1 MKKTAFI
8 GIGSNQGLARENC
21 EQAVKEL
28 DSLEEVRVESSSSLY
43 ETAPLGIENQDW
55 FINSVVKIETTLVP
69 LVLLEKLLA
78 IEGKMGRVRRVKW
91 GPRII
96 DLDLLFYEDFIIKE
110 ANLKVPHP
118 ELHKRK
124 FVLEPLKEIAPKLFH
139 PILKK
144 TAEELATESFP
155 NQIVNKLIPVL

>member
-21 EQAVKEL
+21 EQALKEL
-28 DSLEEVRVESSSSLY
+28 GLLEKVWVESNSSLY

-55 FINSVVKIETTLVP
+55 FINSVVKIKTTLLP
-69 LVLLEKLLA
+69 LALLNELLG
-78 IEGKMGRVRRVKW
+78 IEEKMGRVRTIKW

-96 DLDLLFYEDFIIKE
+96 DLDLLFYEDLIITE
-110 ANLKVPHP
+110 TNLKIPHP

-124 FVLEPLKEIAPKLFH
+124 FVLEPLKEIAPKLLH

-144 TAEELATESFP
+144 TVEELGKASDPT
-155 NQIVNKLIPVL
+155 QVVNKLTSVL

>member
-8 GIGSNQGLARENC
+8 GIGSNQGMARENC
-21 EQAVKEL
+21 VQAVKEL
-28 DSLEEVRVESSSSLY
+28 GLLEKVWVGSDSSLY

-55 FINSVVKIETTLVP
+55 FINSVVKIKTTLLP
-69 LVLLEKLLA
+69 LALLNELLG
-78 IEGKMGRVRRVKW
+78 IEEKMGRVRTIKW

-96 DLDLLFYEDFIIKE
+96 DLDLLFYEDLIITE
-110 ANLKVPHP
+110 TNLKIPHP

-124 FVLEPLKEIAPKLFH
+124 FVLEPLKEIAPKLLH

-144 TAEELATESFP
+144 TVEELGKASDPT
-155 NQIVNKLIPVL
+155 QVVNKLTSVL

>member
-21 EQAVKEL
+21 EKAVNEL
-28 DSLEEVRVESSSSLY
+28 GLLEKVWVESNSSFY
-43 ETAPLGIENQDW
+43 ETAPIGIENQDW
-55 FINSVVKIETTLVP
+55 FINSVVKIKTTLLP
-69 LVLLEKLLA
+69 LALLNELLG
-78 IEGKMGRVRRVKW
+78 IEEKMGRVRTIKW

-96 DLDLLFYEDFIIKE
+96 DLDLLFYEDLIITE
-110 ANLKVPHP
+110 TNLKIPHP

-144 TAEELATESFP
+144 TVEELAKEGDPT
-155 NQIVNKLIPVL
+155 QVVNKLTPVL

>member
-28 DSLEEVRVESSSSLY
+28 GLLEKVWVESNSSLY

-55 FINSVVKIETTLVP
+55 FINSVIKIKTTLPP
-69 LVLLEKLLA
+69 LTLLDELLG
-78 IEGKMGRVRRVKW
+78 IEEKMGRVRRIKW

-96 DLDLLFYEDFIIKE
+96 DLDLLFYEDLIISE
-110 ANLKVPHP
+110 TNLTVPHP

-139 PILKK
+139 PLLKK
-144 TAEELATESFP
+144 TVEELTKENDP
-155 NQIVNKLIPVL
+155 TQVVNKLTPVL

>member
-21 EQAVKEL
+21 QQAVKEIG
-28 DSLEEVRVESSSSLY
+28 SLEKVWVETNSSLY

-55 FINSVVKIETTLVP
+55 FINSVIKIKTTLLP
-69 LVLLEKLLA
+69 LTLLDELLG
-78 IEGKMGRVRRVKW
+78 IEEKMGRVRRIKW

-96 DLDLLFYEDFIIKE
+96 DLDLLFYEDSIINE
-110 ANLKVPHP
+110 ANLTVPHP

-124 FVLEPLKEIAPKLFH
+124 FVLEPLKEITPKLLH

-144 TAEELATESFP
+144 TIEELARESDP
-155 NQIVNKLIPVL
+155 TQIVNKLTPVL

>member
-28 DSLEEVRVESSSSLY
+28 NSLAEVWVKSSSSLY
-43 ETAPLGIENQDW
+43 ETAPVGIENQDW
-55 FINSVVKIETTLVP
+55 FINSVVKIETTLLP
-69 LVLLEKLLA
+69 PALLEKLLA

-96 DLDLLFYEDFIIKE
+96 DLDLLLYEDLILTE
-110 ANLKVPHP
+110 ANLKIPHP

-124 FVLEPLKEIAPKLFH
+124 FVLEPLKEIAPQFLH

-144 TAEELATESFP
+144 PIEELAAESHP
-155 NQIVNKLIPVL
+155 NQIVNKLAPAL

>member
-1 MKKTAFI
+1 MKKTAYI

-28 DSLEEVRVESSSSLY
+28 DLLEKVWVKSNSSFY
-43 ETAPLGIENQDW
+43 ETAPLGIKNQDW
-55 FINSVVKIETTLVP
+55 FINAVVEIKTTLLP
-69 LVLLEKLLA
+69 LALLDELLG
-78 IEGKMGRVRRVKW
+78 IEEKMGRVRRIKW

-96 DLDLLFYEDFIIKE
+96 DLDLLFYEDLVITE
-110 ANLKVPHP
+110 TNLEVPHP

-124 FVLEPLKEIAPKLFH
+124 FVLEPLKEITPNLFH

-144 TAEELATESFP
+144 TVEELAKENDPT
-155 NQIVNKLIPVL
+155 QVVNKLNPVL

>member
-28 DSLEEVRVESSSSLY
+28 DLLAEAWTELSSSYY

-55 FINSVVKIETTLVP
+55 FINSVIKIKTTLLP
-69 LVLLEKLLA
+69 LALLDNLLA
-78 IEGKMGRVRRVKW
+78 IEGKMGRVRRIKW

-96 DLDLLFYEDFIIKE
+96 DLDLLFYEDLIITE
-110 ANLKVPHP
+110 TNLKVPHP
-118 ELHKRK
+118 ELHRRK
-124 FVLEPLKEIAPKLFH
+124 FVLEPLKEIAPKLLH

-144 TAEELATESFP
+144 TIEELAKEGDPT
-155 NQIVNKLIPVL
+155 QVANKLTPVL